1 MNEIEDGNFVQRQF
15 VKKPVALIFS
25 LLVVLLFANP
35 VIAQSG
41 SDNRKLSVL
50 SFNILQGGGEAKN
63 VGFDNSDFG
72 GSRID
77 EIAAVIKQC
86 DAQIVGVQE
95 DCGTDAL
102 LKELGEHWHRVGN
115 VYSKFELTKV
125 AVQPYLTVAIAKL
138 DAKHSLTIVNCH
150 WFPPRGGYGP
160 DVVQH
165 ELKENPDIDR
175 KKLAEIA
182 VQKCAVP
189 DGPRGYKAT
198 IGPLRKALEN
208 NETVILMGDFNEPS
222 HLDWT
227 EHYAKYGPDPWVK
240 NPTAA
245 MTRCAIPWPGSTKL
259 EKLGL
264 VDSYRDVHQDE
275 AKQPGFTWT
284 PKYPDNTPG
293 RRIYNDQCLDR
304 IDRIYH
310 YGKTIRA
317 IDARIVGEESE
328 FSDLIFKGKWPSD
341 HRAVLVRFVI
351 E

>member
-1 MNEIEDGNFVQRQF
+1 MKQF
-15 VKKPVALIFS
+15 ASKRSAIRLCTTELISLSFS
-25 LLVVLLFANP
+25 LLVVL
-35 VIAQSG
+35 VIANRASAQSS
-41 SDNRKLSVL
+41 SDNQKLIVL
-50 SFNILQGGGEAKN
+50 TFNILQGGAEAKN

-86 DAQIVGVQE
+86 DAQIVGIQE
-95 DCGTDAL
+95 DCASDAL
-102 LKELGEHWHRVGN
+102 LKELGDSWNRVGN

-125 AVQPYLTVAIAKL
+125 SVQPYLTVAKAKL
-138 DAKHSLTIVNCH
+138 DAKLSLTIVNCH

-160 DVVQH
+160 DVVQS
-165 ELKENPDIDR
+165 ELKKNPDIDH

-182 VQKCAVP
+182 IKKCAVP

-198 IGPLRKALEN
+198 IDPLKTALEN
-208 NETVILMGDFNEPS
+208 NETVLLMGDFNEPS

-227 EHYAKYGPDPWVK
+227 EHYAKHGPDPWVK
-240 NPTAA
+240 NPTGVT
-245 MTRCAIPWPGSTKL
+245 TRCAIPWPGSTKL

-264 VDSYRDVHQDE
+264 TDSYRDIHKDE
-275 AKQPGFTWT
+275 AKIPGFTWT

-293 RRIYNDQCLDR
+293 RRIYGDQCLDR

-310 YGKTIRA
+310 HGKIMRA
-317 IDARIVGEESE
+317 IEARVVGEGSR
-328 FSDLIFKGKWPSD
+328 FSDLVFKGKWPSD
-341 HRAVLVRFVI
+341 HRAVLVRFVV

>member
-1 MNEIEDGNFVQRQF
+1 MNELKDGNLANRQF
-15 VKKPVALIFS
+15 AKKMMGLGLS
-25 LLVVLLFANP
+25 LLVVLIFANP
-35 VIAQSG
+35 VNAQSR
-41 SDNRKLSVL
+41 SANRKLSVL
-50 SFNILQGGGEAKN
+50 TFNILQGGREAKN

-115 VYSKFELTKV
+115 VYSKFELTEV
-125 AVQPYLTVAIAKL
+125 YVQPYLTVAKAKL
-138 DAKHSLTIVNCH
+138 DANHSLTIVNCH

-160 DVVQH
+160 DVVQS
-165 ELKENPDIDR
+165 ELKKNPNIDR
-175 KKLAEIA
+175 KKLAEISI
-182 VQKCAVP
+182 QKCAVP
-189 DGPRGYKAT
+189 DGPRGYAAT
-198 IGPLRKALEN
+198 IDPIKTALEN

-227 EHYAKYGPDPWVK
+227 EHYAKHGLDPWVK
-240 NPTAA
+240 NPTGVT
-245 MTRCAIPWPGSTKL
+245 TRCAIPWPGSIKL

-275 AKQPGFTWT
+275 AKKPGFTWT

-310 YGKTIRA
+310 HGKTIRA
-317 IDARIVGEESE
+317 IEARVVGEDSE

-341 HRAVLVRFVI
+341 HRAVLVRFVF